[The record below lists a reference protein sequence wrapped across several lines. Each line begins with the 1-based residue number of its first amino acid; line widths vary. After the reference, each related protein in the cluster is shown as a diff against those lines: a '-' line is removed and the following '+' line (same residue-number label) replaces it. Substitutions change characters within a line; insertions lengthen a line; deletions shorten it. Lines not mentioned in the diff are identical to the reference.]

1 MDWKKLVEKK
11 NAKTF
16 VLPQGWDSRE
26 TVAMQL
32 DCSTEKVDDHLRP
45 ALKSGEVIKQ
55 QFKVWDGDQ
64 KRLVFVVAYRAADKT
79 PAVAQGAPADGF
91 DLAAAQAMKKTGQS
105 YAQIGKVF
113 GLSGES
119 VRSKLRRAG

>member
-64 KRLVFVVAYRAADKT
+64 KRLVFVVAYRAADKA
-79 PAVAQGAPADGF
+79 PAVAPTEGGF
-91 DLAAAQAMKKTGQS
+91 NVVRAASLKAEGRS
-105 YAQIGKVF
+105 YAEIGAEMGV
-113 GLSGES
+113 SGDT
-119 VRSKLRRAG
+119 VRGKLRRAG